1 MPTAVIPSPR
11 PAADKPNRPAD
22 PAVESAAFGK
32 FIKGRVGGKRAK
44 NKRQQQR
51 QQQQAPP
58 EAVVI
63 GAYSI
68 EEFCKAHGG
77 LSESM
82 FHKLCREGRGPAIMK
97 VGARTLI
104 SAEAA
109 AAWRQALTVE

>member
-11 PAADKPNRPAD
+11 PAADKPN
-22 PAVESAAFGK
+22 
-32 FIKGRVGGKRAK
+32 
-44 NKRQQQR
+44 
-51 QQQQAPP
+51 
-58 EAVVI
+58 
-63 GAYSI
+63 I